1 MHGSNVARFEEGY
14 RTIARAAKLPGRDGP
29 NVDILQLVHSWL
41 CSAESGKWVIIVD
54 NADESSVFFSPQS
67 TSIVTRESTTRRQVR
82 PLSAFLP
89 QSANG
94 AILITTRNRDTA
106 FRFTGQNQDII
117 KVGPMDQ
124 KGALTLL
131 EKKLGIHFESES
143 GAELIGALEYIPLA
157 ITQAAAYIYQRA
169 PRMFISKYLEELQ
182 KSKRSR
188 ASLLNYDIGDTRR
201 DESASNS
208 IITTWQISFEHI
220 RATRP
225 SAADLLSLMSFFDR
239 QGIPEDLLNDGKRED
254 SSGHNT
260 EEQRNGDIDTESE
273 DGTADGFE
281 EDVTILRAYS
291 LISTEVQRGSFEMHR
306 LVQLSTRQWLEIQ
319 GELERWKQEY
329 ISKMCRALPTGDYQ
343 NWSTCQ
349 RLFPHAE
356 AAVGHRPTDKRSLKE
371 WAYILNNAGWYAWT
385 QGKYTAA
392 GRMARKAVATR
403 QDVLGAEHL
412 DTLMSLG
419 ILASV
424 LQGQGKY
431 EQAEEMNRRAL
442 EGYEKALGKEHPST
456 LASVYRLAYLLYQ
469 QEQYQDALPLYQRA
483 YVGYEKALGR
493 DHPTTEACSKYCS
506 LLLEHSRRIYF
517 LS

>member
-1 MHGSNVARFEEGY
+1 MFWVHGSNVVRFEEGY
-14 RTIARAAKLPGRDGP
+14 RTIARAVKLPGRDGP

-117 KVGPMDQ
+117 KVWPMDQ

-143 GAELIGALEYIPLA
+143 GAELIEALEYIPLA

-169 PRMFISKYLEELQ
+169 PRTFISKYLEELQ

-188 ASLLNYDIGDTRR
+188 ASLLNYDIGDPRR

-208 IITTWQISFEHI
+208 IIMTWQISFEHI

-254 SSGHNT
+254 ASGHDT
-260 EEQRNGDIDTESE
+260 EEQSNGDIDTESE

-291 LISTEVQRGSFEMHR
+291 LISTEVQRGSFEIHR
-306 LVQLSTRQWLEIQ
+306 LVQLSTQQWLEIQ
-319 GELERWKQEY
+319 GQLERWKQEY

-356 AAVGHRPTDKRSLKE
+356 AAVGHRPTDKRALKE

-412 DTLMSLG
+412 DTLMSLS
-419 ILASV
+419 ILASI
-424 LQGQGKY
+424 LQDQGKY

-442 EGYEKALGKEHPST
+442 EGREKTLG
-456 LASVYRLAYLLYQ
+456 
-469 QEQYQDALPLYQRA
+469 
-483 YVGYEKALGR
+483 
-493 DHPTTEACSKYCS
+493 
-506 LLLEHSRRIYF
+506 
-517 LS
+517 